1 MTLRRYTGLGACLV
15 GDYVDSKMRKAK
27 ARPAEAERDQSRVSP
42 YLLATVP
49 PRFHTESDLPPAA
62 GAGLLTLS

>member
-1 MTLRRYTGLGACLV
+1 VANWIA
-15 GDYVDSKMRKAK
+15 YVDNTDSKGP
-27 ARPAEAERDQSRVSP
+27 ARPKPEPIHRVSP

-49 PRFHTESDLPPAA
+49 PRFHTESDLPPEA